1 MFSPPPLM
9 VSKTESA
16 HKLDYVYGLLVV
28 PPWEILLVVKQ
39 KFGKCCL
46 LSSYRLPRV
55 VLLWG

>member
-1 MFSPPPLM
+1 M